1 MLTLAWRRPD
11 GNDLFLVTPKF
22 LHIFDFSM
30 SMLPFAIKTDMVTA
44 QKTADCA
51 LKEHADFMAS
61 LLQEHEIPKAR
72 TQLIDLWEKWIDA
85 RYGGGQQAAPTSGPS
100 IEISGAR
107 VITPPSSPD
116 EAGEEGGVSGSGA
129 GN

>member
-1 MLTLAWRRPD
+1 
-11 GNDLFLVTPKF
+11 
-22 LHIFDFSM
+22 M

-85 RYGGGQQAAPTSGPS
+85 RYGGGQQAARSSGPS